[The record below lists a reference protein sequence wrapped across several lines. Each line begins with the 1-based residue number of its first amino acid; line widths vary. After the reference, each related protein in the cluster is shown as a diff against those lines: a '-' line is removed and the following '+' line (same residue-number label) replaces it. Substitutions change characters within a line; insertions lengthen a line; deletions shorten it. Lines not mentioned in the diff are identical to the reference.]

1 MSCHKAKVLRPP
13 IEEDAMYFT
22 QEHEMFRRTI
32 RAFVEKEINPYVD
45 QWEEEGIFP
54 AHALLKKM
62 GSLGFLGL
70 NYPEEYGGAN
80 ADYWYTVVFAE
91 ELAGANCGG
100 VPMGIVVHT
109 DMCTPALAQYGTHEL
124 KKKFLEPACRGEI
137 VGAIGVSEPDAGSDV
152 ASIRTRAEKDG
163 DDYIITGTKLY
174 ITNGTQA
181 DFICLLARTSDEPGY
196 KDMSLIIVPTNLQG
210 FSVGRKLRKL
220 GNYSSDTGELI
231 FDHVRV
237 PQWYRIG
244 PEGRGFILQM
254 QQFQKERLIGSIMA
268 HSGCEKTVRETIAYT
283 KERRAFGSPLIDN
296 QWIQFK
302 LAELL
307 TEIEALRQLNYHCA
321 RMLMEGDDFTL
332 EASMAKLKAGRLSRE
347 VNDTCLQFYG
357 GMGYMEETAISRRFR
372 DGRLL
377 SIGGG
382 ADEIMMEIIA
392 KYEGFLSKDKKK
404 PARQ

>member
-1 MSCHKAKVLRPP
+1 MSSSS
-13 IEEDAMYFT
+13 IYFT
-22 QEHEMFRRTI
+22 EEHEMFRQTVRS
-32 RAFVEKEINPYVD
+32 FVEKEINPYAD
-45 QWEEEGIFP
+45 EWEEAGIFP
-54 AHALLKKM
+54 AHQLFKKM
-62 GSLGFLGL
+62 GTLGFLGL

-91 ELAGANCGG
+91 ELARANCGG

-109 DMCTPALAQYGTHEL
+109 DMCTPALAMHGSDEL
-124 KKKFLEPACRGEI
+124 KKKFLEPAIRGDM
-137 VGAIGVSEPDAGSDV
+137 VGAIAVTEPDAGSDV

-163 DDYIITGTKLY
+163 DDYIINGSKIF

-181 DFICLLARTSDEPGY
+181 DWLCLLARTSNEPGFRG
-196 KDMSLIIVPTNLQG
+196 MSLIIVPTNSPG

-220 GNYSSDTGELI
+220 GNNSSDTGELF

-237 PQWYRIG
+237 PQCNRIG
-244 PEGRGFILQM
+244 PEGMGFILQM

-268 HSGCEKTVRETIAYT
+268 HAGSEKTVRDTIAYT
-283 KERRAFGSPLIDN
+283 SERKAFGRPLIEN
-296 QWIQFK
+296 QWIYFK

-307 TEIEALRQLNYHCA
+307 SEIEALKQLNYHCA
-321 RMLMEGDDFTL
+321 RLLMDGQDFTL
-332 EASMAKLKAGRLSRE
+332 QASMAKLKAGRLSRE

-357 GMGYMEETAISRRFR
+357 GMGYMEESLITRRYR

-382 ADEIMMEIIA
+382 ADEVMLGIIA
-392 KYEGFLSKDKKK
+392 KYEGFLPKK
-404 PARQ
+404 A

>member
-1 MSCHKAKVLRPP
+1 MSSSS
-13 IEEDAMYFT
+13 IYFT
-22 QEHEMFRRTI
+22 EEHEMFRQTVRS
-32 RAFVEKEINPYVD
+32 FVEKEINPYVD
-45 QWEEEGIFP
+45 EWEEAGIFP
-54 AHALLKKM
+54 AHDLFKKM
-62 GSLGFLGL
+62 GDLGFLGL

-91 ELAGANCGG
+91 ELARANCGG

-109 DMCTPALAQYGTHEL
+109 DMCTPALAQHGSHEL
-124 KKKFLEPACRGEI
+124 KKKYLEPSIRGDM
-137 VGAIGVSEPDAGSDV
+137 VGAIAVTEPDAGSDV

-163 DDYIITGTKLY
+163 DDYIITGSKIF

-181 DFICLLARTSDEPGY
+181 DWLCLLARTSNEGGFRG
-196 KDMSLIIVPTNLQG
+196 MSLIIVPTNLPG

-220 GNYSSDTGELI
+220 GNYSSDTGELV

-237 PQWYRIG
+237 PQSNRIG
-244 PEGRGFILQM
+244 PEGMGFILQM

-268 HSGCEKTVRETIAYT
+268 HSGCERTVRDTIAYT
-283 KERRAFGSPLIDN
+283 SERKAFGRPLIEN
-296 QWIQFK
+296 QWIHFK

-307 TEIEALRQLNYHCA
+307 AEIEALKQLNYHCA
-321 RMLMEGDDFTL
+321 RMLMAGMDFTL

-357 GMGYMEETAISRRFR
+357 GMGYMEETPISRRFR

-382 ADEIMMEIIA
+382 ADEIMLGIIA
-392 KYEGFLSKDKKK
+392 KYEGFLPKK
-404 PARQ
+404 P

>member
-1 MSCHKAKVLRPP
+1 MSSSS
-13 IEEDAMYFT
+13 IYFT
-22 QEHEMFRRTI
+22 EEHEMFRQTVRS
-32 RAFVEKEINPYVD
+32 FVEKEINPYVD
-45 QWEEEGIFP
+45 EWEEAGIFP
-54 AHALLKKM
+54 AHDLFKKM
-62 GSLGFLGL
+62 GDLGFLGL

-91 ELAGANCGG
+91 ELARANCGG

-109 DMCTPALAQYGTHEL
+109 DMCTPALAQHGSHEL
-124 KKKFLEPACRGEI
+124 KKKYLEPSIRGDM
-137 VGAIGVSEPDAGSDV
+137 VGAIAVTEPDAGSDV

-163 DDYIITGTKLY
+163 DDYIITGSKIF

-181 DFICLLARTSDEPGY
+181 DWLCLLARTSNEGGFRG
-196 KDMSLIIVPTNLQG
+196 MSLIIVPTNLPG

-220 GNYSSDTGELI
+220 GNYSSDTGELV

-237 PQWYRIG
+237 PQSNRIG
-244 PEGRGFILQM
+244 PEGMGFILQM

-268 HSGCEKTVRETIAYT
+268 HSGCERTVRDTIAYT
-283 KERRAFGSPLIDN
+283 SERKAFGRPLIEN
-296 QWIQFK
+296 QWIYFK

-307 TEIEALRQLNYHCA
+307 TEIEALKQLNYHCA
-321 RMLMEGDDFTL
+321 RMLMAGMDFTL

-357 GMGYMEETAISRRFR
+357 GMGYMEETPISRRFR

-382 ADEIMMEIIA
+382 ADEIMLGIIA
-392 KYEGFLSKDKKK
+392 KYEGFLPKK
-404 PARQ
+404 A

>member
-1 MSCHKAKVLRPP
+1 MSSS
-13 IEEDAMYFT
+13 AMYFT
-22 QEHEMFRRTI
+22 EEHEIFRQTVRS
-32 RAFVEKEINPYVD
+32 FVEKEINPYVD
-45 QWEEEGIFP
+45 EWEEAGIFP
-54 AHALLKKM
+54 AHDLFKKM
-62 GSLGFLGL
+62 GDLGFLGL

-91 ELAGANCGG
+91 ELARANCGG

-109 DMCTPALAQYGTHEL
+109 DMCTPALAQHGSHEL
-124 KKKFLEPACRGEI
+124 KKKYLEPSIRGDL
-137 VGAIGVSEPDAGSDV
+137 VGAIAVSEPDAGSDV

-163 DDYIITGTKLY
+163 DDYIITGSKIF

-181 DFICLLARTSDEPGY
+181 DWLCLLARTSNEPGY
-196 KDMSLIIVPTNLQG
+196 RGMSLIVVPTNLPG

-220 GNYSSDTGELI
+220 GNLSSDTGELV

-237 PQWYRIG
+237 PQSNRIG
-244 PEGRGFILQM
+244 PEGMGFILQM

-268 HSGCEKTVRETIAYT
+268 HSGCERTVRDTIAYT
-283 KERRAFGSPLIDN
+283 SERKAFGRPLIEN
-296 QWIQFK
+296 QWIYFK

-307 TEIEALRQLNYHCA
+307 TEIEALKQLNYHCA
-321 RMLMEGDDFTL
+321 RMLMAGMDFTL

-357 GMGYMEETAISRRFR
+357 GMGYMEETPISRRFR

-382 ADEIMMEIIA
+382 ADEIMLGIIA
-392 KYEGFLSKDKKK
+392 KYEGFLPKK
-404 PARQ
+404 A